1 MKTMPEA
8 EEQDIKRVM
17 DLLEDAKKKEETRH
31 EPTPEE
37 NCAIRDCIVNHKGF
51 ATKFFCEI
59 LSPMM
64 NGFVNKIRNIYDVD
78 VALHDVRTIIYTEL
92 YDGGNWTR
100 LRSYEGR
107 CSIFTWVS
115 RVASQVL
122 VSQLVKE
129 GIISLSNGR
138 MAMNTSL
145 TLKSMKSREE
155 RQLVIDLVDVPQWH
169 DLLTSIYVKDRG
181 VVETMGV
188 LCMTEQVFKKTLSL
202 AKKSLKEQLIAK
214 ESYYWRRKDG
224 KVVNLVSLALRD
236 RGIFTEPIDEESLSD
251 MKNVFEDDV
260 QDFRKQ
266 VLDIIYPGLPTKMQW
281 YKFVYD
287 HAMRMKW
294 SKENETIWVA
304 RYCDNEPPVDLADR
318 LGRKRSWV
326 DNRYSRLNRA
336 LVKSMKEWWEKDPP
350 LTPPSMEGNAI
361 RTALPIE
368 GEMSEGPRGSGDV
381 IRKASPHRGGDV
393 RRTEGV

>member
-1 MKTMPEA
+1 MPEA

-188 LCMTEQVFKKTLSL
+188 LCMTEQVFKRPVFVTDYPKDIKAFYMKQNPDGRTVAAMDCLVPGIGEIIGGSQREEDYDKL
-202 AKKSLKEQLIAK
+202 LTRMKEL
-214 ESYYWRRKDG
+214 G
-224 KVVNLVSLALRD
+224 M
-236 RGIFTEPIDEESLSD
+236 EESQYDFYLD
-251 MKNVFEDDV
+251 LRKYGTVRHAGFGLGFERAVMYITGMENIRDV
-260 QDFRKQ
+260 LPFPRT
-266 VLDIIYPGLPTKMQW
+266 VNNCDI
-281 YKFVYD
+281 
-287 HAMRMKW
+287 
-294 SKENETIWVA
+294 
-304 RYCDNEPPVDLADR
+304 
-318 LGRKRSWV
+318 
-326 DNRYSRLNRA
+326 
-336 LVKSMKEWWEKDPP
+336 
-350 LTPPSMEGNAI
+350 
-361 RTALPIE
+361 
-368 GEMSEGPRGSGDV
+368 
-381 IRKASPHRGGDV
+381 
-393 RRTEGV
+393 